1 MKKKLMF
8 DSWAEFRDEALTDA
22 RSAFV
27 SAADFVLSVIF
38 GLLSLFRWLWR
49 VIVKAV
55 GNYPTAAVII
65 ACALNIGVWAITF
78 AQSRARLVYAEHQC
92 DSLSYELTRL
102 THGQDRGEYKVI
114 GHDTIHVFN
123 SYDR

>member
-1 MKKKLMF
+1 MF
-8 DSWAEFRDEALTDA
+8 DSWAEFRDEALTNVRGFIISMVDF
-22 RSAFV
+22 AFV
-27 SAADFVLSVIF
+27 IVF

-55 GNYPTAAVII
+55 GNYPAAAVII